1 MNSDYKNMTFSD
13 LRFHIETAEKN
24 GDESKASELKS
35 ELERQ
40 QNENKIRI
48 QKEFEETKYKTFWP
62 RFWAGLVDG
71 LIFIPIVYLENLL
84 LGYFNVESFANEI
97 LVALFAFDIY
107 IYSVL
112 MHAYFGKTI
121 GKMFLGIRVL
131 TIEENK
137 ISFKHAILRDIV
149 PIFIM
154 LISISSV
161 LEIMFP
167 QPMPSASISP
177 IYFIITG
184 FPLIWFLLEIVTM
197 LFNKKRRALHDFIAG
212 TVVMREY

>member
-1 MNSDYKNMTFSD
+1 M
-13 LRFHIETAEKN
+13 
-24 GDESKASELKS
+24 
-35 ELERQ
+35 
-40 QNENKIRI
+40 
-48 QKEFEETKYKTFWP
+48 
-62 RFWAGLVDG
+62 
-71 LIFIPIVYLENLL
+71 

-97 LVALFAFDIY
+97 LVALFTFDIY
-107 IYSVL
+107 AYSVL

-121 GKMFLGIRVL
+121 GKMFVGIRVL

-161 LEIMFP
+161 LEVMFP
-167 QPMPSASISP
+167 QPMPSTSISP
-177 IYFIITG
+177 IFFIITG
-184 FPLIWFLLEIVTM
+184 FPLIWSLLEIFTM

-212 TVVMREY
+212 TVVIREY